1 MLSREYL
8 LQRGYCCGHGCLM
21 CPYEPKHK
29 KDNTNL
35 REEFMSKANSNFDHL
50 KKDPYGEKE
59 TKGTYYQ
66 INKLEERIAKL
77 EETLNNFMD
86 NWGPEVQK
94 RRDERDA
101 KWDEMVSV
109 LTIQKRN
116 EHPAKPGYD
125 IHNRKP
131 SEAQPNEDVENH

>member
-1 MLSREYL
+1 
-8 LQRGYCCGHGCLM
+8 M
-21 CPYEPKHK
+21 CPYEPKHQ

-77 EETLNNFMD
+77 EETLNDFMD
-86 NWGPEVQK
+86 NWGPDVQK

-116 EHPAKPGYD
+116 EHPSKPGYD
-125 IHNRKP
+125 IHGRKP

>member
-1 MLSREYL
+1 MLSEEYL

-50 KKDPYGEKE
+50 KEDPFGEKE

-77 EETLNNFMD
+77 EETLNDFMD